1 MKLALHVKKKKKKV
15 LITHQGVAKTEY
27 GVEEN

>member
-1 MKLALHVKKKKKKV
+1 MKLALHVKKKKKV